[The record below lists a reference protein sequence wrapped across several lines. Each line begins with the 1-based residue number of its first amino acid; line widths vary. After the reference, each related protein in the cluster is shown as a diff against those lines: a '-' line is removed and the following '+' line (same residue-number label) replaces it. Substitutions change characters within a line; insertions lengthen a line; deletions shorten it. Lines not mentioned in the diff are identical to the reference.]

1 MEENTMVDKEIL
13 LRAIQLWLKQKEQQQ
28 PKSNS
33 GGDV

>member
-13 LRAIQLWLKQKEQQQ
+13 LRAIQLWLKQKEQQ